1 MIVNPNKSILENIAK
16 QKAKRASIPK
26 TYMQKQYERAEAQQ
40 NKVKNH
46 NEKLLKNLRNNTND

>member
-26 TYMQKQYERAEAQQ
+26 TYMQKQYERADAEAS
-40 NKVKNH
+40 KIKNH
-46 NEKLLKNLRNNTND
+46 NEQLLKNLRSNTND

>member
-26 TYMQKQYERAEAQQ
+26 TYMQKQYERAEVQK

-46 NEKLLKNLRNNTND
+46 NEKLLKNLRSNTND